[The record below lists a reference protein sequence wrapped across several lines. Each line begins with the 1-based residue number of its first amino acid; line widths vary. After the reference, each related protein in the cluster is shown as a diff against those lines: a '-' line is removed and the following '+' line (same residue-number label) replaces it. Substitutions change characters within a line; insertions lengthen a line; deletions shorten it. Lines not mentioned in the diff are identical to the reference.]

1 MNSSVNLSMYLSIDL
16 NTGTSKYALMDR
28 DSDII
33 SRKIVEIL
41 KTAEEPLE
49 TKEIETVLKNVSRI
63 KVLYR
68 LNNLRGEGLIRGKPV
83 GSGKG
88 AWIWWNSEAFK

>member
-1 MNSSVNLSMYLSIDL
+1 MN
-16 NTGTSKYALMDR
+16 R
-28 DSDII
+28 DSDIV

-49 TKEIETVLKNVSRI
+49 TKEIETVLKNVSRV

-68 LNNLRGEGLIRGKPV
+68 LNNLRGESIIKGKPV

-88 AWIWWNSEAFK
+88 AWIWWSSEAFK